1 MITVRSRVKAPV
13 QEVLC
18 IGYTYFDAN
27 WVTIYFMGSKITLP
41 LVQVMVAI
49 FTTGGKIILRKE
61 LYAGV
66 KILQNRLDFLAP

>member
-1 MITVRSRVKAPV
+1 MYRIYGV
-13 QEVLC
+13 
-18 IGYTYFDAN
+18 YFDAN
-27 WVTIYFMGSKITLP
+27 WVTIFIMGSKITLP

-66 KILQNRLDFLAP
+66 KILLNRLDFLAP